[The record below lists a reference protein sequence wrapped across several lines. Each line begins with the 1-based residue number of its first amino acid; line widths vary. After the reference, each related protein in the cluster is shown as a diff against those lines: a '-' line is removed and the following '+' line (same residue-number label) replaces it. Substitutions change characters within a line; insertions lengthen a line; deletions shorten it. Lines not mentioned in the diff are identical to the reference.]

1 MPFIAD
7 GRTLIRHAFVH
18 GYALPAFNICSLE
31 MAQGCI
37 DAARELSAPILL
49 QTYQADL
56 SFAAPAVMVSMVRAI
71 AEAAA
76 VPVGLHLDHGINQD
90 VVLECLKAGY
100 SSVMLDGS
108 TMNFLDLCASTL
120 ELAQLASSY
129 QAGLE
134 VSAERFNKGESAP
147 TDPEEALRL
156 REAGADMIA
165 CSVGSEHG
173 QTSRL
178 DLARLEQIAKRV
190 QAPLVLHGGSGINH
204 ADVQA
209 AIALGV
215 VKINVGSALYR
226 ALLGVWQNS
235 SQHTSHRQVYTQS
248 RAAIAEVAK
257 HYIQLFAAHKGE
269 KYELSQSA

>member
-1 MPFIAD
+1 MAFIQD
-7 GRTLIRHAFVH
+7 GRNLIQHAFVH

-31 MAQGCI
+31 MAQGCV
-37 DAARELSAPILL
+37 DAAQELSAPILL

-56 SFAAPAVMVSMVRAI
+56 SFAAPKVMVSMVQAI
-71 AEAAA
+71 AEAAT
-76 VPVGLHLDHGINQD
+76 VPIALHLDHGENTD

-100 SSVMLDGS
+100 SSVMLDGGTMDFGDLRNS
-108 TMNFLDLCASTL
+108 TAALAALAHNHHAS
-120 ELAQLASSY
+120 
-129 QAGLE
+129 LE

-173 QTSRL
+173 QVSRL
-178 DLARLEQIAKRV
+178 DLARLETIAKRV
-190 QAPLVLHGGSGINH
+190 QAPLVLHGGSGIDP

-215 VKINVGSALYR
+215 VKINVGSALYK
-226 ALLGVWQNS
+226 ALLGVWHNS
-235 SQHTSHRQVYTQS
+235 SQTSSHRQVYTQS
-248 RAAIAEVAK
+248 RAVVAAVAK
-257 HYIQLFAAHKGE
+257 HYIQLFKAGG
-269 KYELSQSA
+269 KYESKPT